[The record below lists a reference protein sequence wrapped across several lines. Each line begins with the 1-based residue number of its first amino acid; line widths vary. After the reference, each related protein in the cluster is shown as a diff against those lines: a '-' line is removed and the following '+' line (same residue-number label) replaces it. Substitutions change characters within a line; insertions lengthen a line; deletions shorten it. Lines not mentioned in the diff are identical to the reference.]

1 MGTELKGTSSL
12 SFDKSCINKNKM
24 ELTSQLLKS
33 AALIFLVIC
42 GLISVEVSPHKEV
55 KKWKEKIKDHQ
66 FLTKCWGEGTM
77 MAFYKA
83 SEKFGMECAQLTPA
97 FDIDL
102 FAEPANE
109 EYNVIGDE
117 MENPFFRK
125 CNGTTNITRTSSFQ
139 SCPKSTTVCCR
150 ESFGQCKSLT
160 SLAGHVGSIISASC
174 TTTTTSQKFSILSS

>member
-1 MGTELKGTSSL
+1 MGTSVSFQHFVELKGTREAL
-12 SFDKSCINKNKM
+12 KM
-24 ELTSQLLKS
+24 KLKSQLLKS
-33 AALIFLVIC
+33 ALVFLVC
-42 GLISVEVSPHKEV
+42 CAGISVEAGAHKEV
-55 KKWKEKIKDHQ
+55 KKWKKKIENHQ
-66 FLTKCWGEGTM
+66 FLTKCWGTGTI

-83 SEKFGMECAQLTPA
+83 AEKFGMECAQLTPA

-117 MENPFFRK
+117 MEKSFFRK
-125 CNGTTNITRTSSFQ
+125 CNGTANLTRTSSFQ
-139 SCPKSTTVCCR
+139 SCPQSTTVCCR